1 MKTLNCLLLV
11 ILVLSFGSGCTENQ
25 DQLSD
30 NEEPTKINTTK
41 PKDQSLSNQA
51 KDFAIDKDE
60 ITDVKAVNTDNDLLL
75 AIKVGQ
81 FERFQIKSIE
91 KKVKSDLGKKYPNTT
106 VEVSTDQKIIWE
118 LGTLEEKLQKDKI
131 KMKELKE
138 DIKRIKD
145 LMKEK
150 T

>member
-1 MKTLNCLLLV
+1 MKTLNFLLLI

-30 NEEPTKINTTK
+30 NGEPTKINTTK
-41 PKDQSLSNQA
+41 PKDQSLSNQV
-51 KDFAIDKDE
+51 KEFVIEKDE
-60 ITDVKAVNTDNDLLL
+60 ITDVKAVNTENELLL

-91 KKVKSDLGKKYPNTT
+91 EEVKSDLEKKYPNKT
-106 VEVSTDQKIIWE
+106 VDVSIDQKIIWE
-118 LGTLEEKLQKDKI
+118 LGALEDKLQKDEI
-131 KMKELKE
+131 KVKELKE